1 MSRAAR
7 MMSASAANTWKT
19 SLAPCAVVSSRSC
32 SEVKPIS
39 RMRGSLTML
48 MRSCRL
54 PIPHAVLDMSKT
66 SWPPFHEGTID
77 IA

>member
-1 MSRAAR
+1 
-7 MMSASAANTWKT
+7 MMSASAATTWKT
-19 SLAPCAVVSSRSC
+19 SLPPCAVVSSRSC

-39 RMRGSLTML
+39 RMRGSLTMS

-54 PIPHAVLDMSKT
+54 PIPGAVLDMSKT
-66 SWPPFHEGTID
+66 CWLPFHEGTID